1 MLQSPT
7 SPKFFPVQ
15 SWKAGSQL
23 CISLHRTSEAQ
34 HQRARADRQKVKA
47 DHKVFLGFFSDHSKP
62 PKEGPGARQ
71 ACSCTTSH
79 SLLCAS
85 ILGSSN
91 LLTMGKGLDALRLLT
106 VTNQP
111 VVLVALRLACELGTA
126 TAVGPDLPHSPLSS
140 CH

>member
-1 MLQSPT
+1 MLQSPP

-15 SWKAGSQL
+15 SCESQKPAVM

-47 DHKVFLGFFSDHSKP
+47 DRKVFLGFFSDHSKP

-79 SLLCAS
+79 TSCAS
-85 ILGSSN
+85 ISAQAISS
-91 LLTMGKGLDALRLLT
+91 
-106 VTNQP
+106 
-111 VVLVALRLACELGTA
+111 
-126 TAVGPDLPHSPLSS
+126 SP
-140 CH
+140 